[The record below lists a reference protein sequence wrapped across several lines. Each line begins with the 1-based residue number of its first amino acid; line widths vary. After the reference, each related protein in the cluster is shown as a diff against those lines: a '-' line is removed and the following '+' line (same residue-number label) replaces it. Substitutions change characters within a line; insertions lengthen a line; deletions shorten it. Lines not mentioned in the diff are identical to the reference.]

1 MHNTGRE
8 CLRSGGVSNHA
19 PLKVDSD
26 IKSACGKEEYSPRQ
40 LDGWIIHLCSVE
52 MSRGVR
58 RSRLITPLALGLVTT
73 FPRLFICKT
82 WRCLGFPFVDWCALC
97 TRLNLDL
104 QKLRSECWVC
114 TAEDTMKSLKENLLL
129 GPAIKSWLRMWLI
142 RCHFAQSRTD
152 VFAVRI
158 PCVDYHVEVDAWRMD
173 LSGSLWKVWEKPV
186 QNGDSMWCWKT
197 IFNAQVNDASFL
209 HPIHPDLSVL
219 CWDCNPAVNLIQP
232 SLRPEIFPQLS
243 IIWWICAK
251 VF

>member
-26 IKSACGKEEYSPRQ
+26 IKLVRGKEEYSPQQ

-58 RSRLITPLALGLVTT
+58 RSWLITPLALGLVTT

-104 QKLRSECWVC
+104 QKLRLWMLSLHSWGYNEILERRLAFGASNQNLAAYVIDPLSLCTSVDRCVC
-114 TAEDTMKSLKENLLL
+114 SAH
-129 GPAIKSWLRMWLI
+129 PI
-142 RCHFAQSRTD
+142 
-152 VFAVRI
+152 
-158 PCVDYHVEVDAWRMD
+158 VDYHVEMDVWRMD

-197 IFNAQVNDASFL
+197 IFNAQVNDVSFS
-209 HPIHPDLSVL
+209 HPIHPDFSVL
-219 CWDCNPAVNLIQP
+219 CWDCNPAVNLI
-232 SLRPEIFPQLS
+232 
-243 IIWWICAK
+243 
-251 VF
+251 